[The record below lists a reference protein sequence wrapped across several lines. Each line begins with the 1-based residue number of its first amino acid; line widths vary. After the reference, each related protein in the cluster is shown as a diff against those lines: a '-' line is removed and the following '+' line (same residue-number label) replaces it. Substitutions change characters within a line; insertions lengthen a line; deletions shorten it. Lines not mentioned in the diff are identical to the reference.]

1 MLMAERP
8 RRTTQL
14 GGLSRTLARGANAK
28 RVRSILGFDT
38 AEIRVRTDEMRPK
51 TRGECIDGI
60 RPCPFVGCRH
70 HNYLDVNEET
80 GSIKINFPNIEIE
93 DMTDS
98 CSLDAADEGGMSLD
112 EVGAKLNIT
121 RERTRQ
127 IEHLALQQL
136 KSKVEKP

>member
-1 MLMAERP
+1 MAERP

-14 GGLSRTLARGANAK
+14 GGLSRTLARGASSK
-28 RVRSILGFDT
+28 RVRAILGFDT
-38 AEIRVRTDEMRPK
+38 AEIRVRAHELRPK
-51 TRGECIDGI
+51 TRGECVNGI

-70 HNYLDVNEET
+70 HNYLDINEET
-80 GSIKINFPNIEIE
+80 GSIKINFPNVAIE

-112 EVGAKLNIT
+112 DVGAKLNIT

-127 IEHLALQQL
+127 IEFFALGKL
-136 KSKVEKP
+136 KDKVEKP